1 MQVLKGILLES
12 KAYYLNIKEE
22 IQKRLRS
29 LPLGS
34 VKERNIAGRKYYYL
48 QRRKDKKILHEYIG
62 KERPDDLLKEIQER
76 KALQEELKKVNEAL
90 KILERTE
97 GRKRG

>member
-1 MQVLKGILLES
+1 
-12 KAYYLNIKEE
+12 
-22 IQKRLRS
+22 
-29 LPLGS
+29 LGS

-48 QRRKDKKILHEYIG
+48 QRRKDKKIVHEYIG
-62 KERPDDLLKEIQER
+62 KGRPDGLLKEIQER